1 VEKIGAPETFAL
13 FLAFFI
19 PGFVMS
25 TVWGLLVPTER
36 IDFSKELPRLIG
48 YSVLHYSATLWLV
61 FVVPAGISRLIAAY
75 TVVFFVPIMWP
86 PLLLV
91 LGDRERWIPRFSNRR
106 FLQDVV
112 GPSLRP
118 WDDVLDSLNSG
129 GGCWVRVRLKSG
141 TWIGGALGRTSK
153 YSSYPDPEQL
163 YLAEELGFDEA
174 GVARNFVHGTRGILV
189 ARSEIEFMEFFENG

>member
-61 FVVPAGISRLIAAY
+61 FVVPPGISRLIAAY
-75 TVVFFVPIMWP
+75 IVV
-86 PLLLV
+86 LV
-91 LGDRERWIPRFSNRR
+91 LPVVWSPLIVTARDPERWIPRFATGSIVDY
-106 FLQDVV
+106 LIK
-112 GPSLRP
+112 PSPRP
-118 WDDVLDSLNSG
+118 WADIFESFTSS
-129 GGCWVRVRLKSG
+129 GGCWVRIRLKSG
-141 TWIGGALGRTSK
+141 SWVGGAVGAGTK
-153 YSSYPDPEQL
+153 YGAYPDWEQL
-163 YLAEELGFDEA
+163 YLAEEIEFGDA
-174 GVARNFVHGTRGILV
+174 GEARNLVRNTRGLFV
-189 ARSEIEFMEFFENG
+189 MSSEIEFMEFLG